1 MVRSAAG
8 RGAWWGLRAVL
19 LSALTAVALAY
30 QACLAF
36 DVLTARHA
44 ARGFGFDAVPV
55 NGILTITSV
64 APTDSSGLA
73 TSAYKAGLREGDEIL
88 AIRVAGGETRTI
100 GGLFECVSA
109 LRALR
114 TDRPWSVLLR
124 RSVKD
129 GSRSFAMAELAPS
142 PHGGSGPSLRSI
154 TSKIVLPLGCI
165 AMAVLIG
172 FLKLDDPNAFL
183 ASMLLFCF
191 AGAAWGGESYAAFPP
206 GLRELGLVVYVA
218 LFSSWSYLFLR
229 FFLLFP
235 AASPLDRAAP
245 WLKSVLAVFPVLFTV
260 WNANWAYMEALSAR
274 RFAEL
279 AASGKGVDKTLDI
292 IFLALFAMGFLSLLL
307 NLARAPSRADQRRL
321 AFLMAGAV
329 GIVPLLTLYFF
340 KAVLWAP
347 PVPEWLYF
355 ITAVGLGLFPVVFAF
370 AVVKHR
376 VFGIRLILH
385 SGLQFALMSKGFLF
399 LEGALLFLAIF
410 YASDPL
416 LGKLLHGASAGTL
429 ALATALITM
438 GAVLAVRRINRRVM
452 REIERLFFREAYDG
466 RRILMDLSKAVGRLA
481 MDPQAILALV
491 TTKVLDSLHP
501 CQAAVFIKG
510 ADVARLPLQG
520 ESRTGALLRLAE
532 GHPEDY
538 LCLCW
543 QAGSGLNSAVAFSP
557 EGTLAFRGDSMT
569 VKQIEGLAQAE
580 PRALDVDLDDTRS
593 WTSAL
598 RRAHHNDS
606 QPQIELALLAR
617 YRVRLLVPL
626 LAGSR
631 LMGFISLSEKQSE
644 EPYSSEDKE
653 LLLTVGQ
660 QVALSLQHGEFLK
673 QEAEE
678 LNLRKELEIA
688 QRVQERLFPHVLPSV
703 PGLLYAGTCKP
714 ARGVGGDYYDFL
726 DLEPGHL
733 GMALGDVTGKGI
745 SAALLMAT
753 LQAMLRIHCEA
764 HRDDPERLTSDINRH
779 MCRAMEAERFA
790 SFFYGV
796 FDSATRSL
804 TYVNAGHNPPMLFR
818 PGYARRHSVGA
829 QAVSKEPGAPCSIIR
844 LNPTGMVLGVLGD
857 AVYKRETIALQPGD
871 LLLVFT
877 DGVTEAVN
885 TEGDLYG
892 EEALSALVASVL
904 DLSPAEILDAVVEDV
919 RRHAGQAPQA
929 DDITLIVARVSAG

>member
-1 MVRSAAG
+1 MMRSAAG
-8 RGAWWGLRAVL
+8 RGPSWGVRVVL

-30 QACLAF
+30 QASIAF
-36 DVLTARHA
+36 DVFTARHA
-44 ARGFGFDAVPV
+44 AGGFGFEAVPV
-55 NGILTITSV
+55 HGILTVMSV
-64 APTDSSGLA
+64 DSEDSLGLS

-88 AIRVAGGETRTI
+88 AIRAAGGETRTL
-100 GGLFECVSA
+100 GGLFECATA

-114 TDRPWSVLLR
+114 TDRPWSLLIR
-124 RSVKD
+124 RSAEN
-129 GSRSFAMAELAPS
+129 GSRPMVTAELAPS

-154 TSKIVLPLGCI
+154 TSKVALPLGCI

-172 FLKLDDPNAFL
+172 FLKLADSKAFL

-191 AGAAWGGESYAAFPP
+191 AGAAWGSGSYAAFPP
-206 GLRELGLVVYVA
+206 GLRELGLAVYVA
-218 LFSSWSYLFLR
+218 LFSSWSYLFFR

-235 AASPLDRAAP
+235 VASPLDRTAP
-245 WLKSVLAVFPVLFTV
+245 WLKGVLAIFPLLFTF
-260 WNANWAYMEALSAR
+260 WNANWAYTEAVSAR
-274 RFAEL
+274 GYADL
-279 AASGKGVDKTLDI
+279 MASGGGVDKTLDM
-292 IFLALFAMGFLSLLL
+292 IFLALFAMGFLSLIL
-307 NLARAPSRADQRRL
+307 NLARASSRTDRRRL
-321 AFLMAGAV
+321 ALLLAGAV
-329 GIVPLLTLYFF
+329 GIVPLLTLYFC

-355 ITAVGLGLFPVVFAF
+355 VTAVGLGLFPVVFAF

-399 LEGALLFLAIF
+399 LEGALIFLAIF

-416 LGKLLHGASAGTL
+416 LGKLLHGASAGTV
-429 ALATALITM
+429 ALVTALVTM

-466 RRILMDLSKAVGRLA
+466 RQVLMDLGKAVGRLA
-481 MDPQAILALV
+481 TDPQAILALV
-491 TTKVLDSLHP
+491 TAKVLDSLHP

-520 ESRTGALLRLAE
+520 ESRTGALTRLAE

-543 QAGSGLNSAVAFSP
+543 QAGPGLNANETLSPFGAV
-557 EGTLAFRGDSMT
+557 AFRGDSAT
-569 VKQIEGLAQAE
+569 VKQMEDLAQGE
-580 PRALDVDLDDTRS
+580 PRTLDVDLDDAWS

-626 LAGSR
+626 LAGTK

-688 QRVQERLFPHVLPSV
+688 QRVQERLFPQALPSV
-703 PGLLYAGTCKP
+703 PGLLYAGACKP
-714 ARGVGGDYYDFL
+714 ARGVGGDYYDFI

-745 SAALLMAT
+745 SAALLMAS
-753 LQAMLRIHCEA
+753 LQAMLRIHSEA

-796 FDSATRSL
+796 FDSSTRSL

-829 QAVSKEPGAPCSIIR
+829 QAATWESGAPCEIIR

-857 AVYKRETIALQPGD
+857 AVYRRETIALEPGD
-871 LLLVFT
+871 LLVVFT

-885 TEGDLYG
+885 AGGDQYG
-892 EEALSALVASVL
+892 EEALGAMVTSVL
-904 DLSPAEILDAVVEDV
+904 DRSPAAILDAIVEDV
-919 RRHAGQAPQA
+919 RRHAGEAPQA
-929 DDITLIVARVSAG
+929 DDITLIVAGVSTG